1 VEGLLAVVGLE
12 VTTEGVRTGTG
23 TGGKGKGTGGNERKG
38 RGHPLPPIFWPSA
51 APAYEQIAN
60 AMSPDDQDVISVVS
74 STDLAGCQL
83 GMWSY
88 TLASIWDWMA
98 GHVDDRVSCSQH
110 ALMHGTRY

>member
-1 VEGLLAVVGLE
+1 MEGLLAVVGLE
-12 VTTEGVRTGTG
+12 MTTEGVRTGTG

-38 RGHPLPPIFWPSA
+38 RATPPIFWSRV
-51 APAYEQIAN
+51 APAYEQIAT
-60 AMSPDDQDVISVVS
+60 AMSPDDDAISVVS

-98 GHVDDRVSCSQH
+98 GHVDDCVSCSQH